1 MNFLLLGKP
10 NVGKSSIYNILTGKK
25 TNIIHNI
32 EGTTRDWHNSNII
45 NLSNCQ
51 VFDTPGILLKNNF
64 IYEFHNSSIF
74 RKLINKIDIFL
85 YVIDYSSIFDEHD
98 NDFINNLRKYN
109 KKLILLINKFDNF
122 KKKPNLDYFKYSVE
136 KIFFLSSAHKKGFD
150 ILDDFLVKNYSKK
163 VNINNNIDVH
173 NTIAIFGKPNAGKST
188 FLNTI
193 LGFERSN
200 TGKFPGTTTDYV
212 ESFYKYNEI
221 KYNIIDTAGIQRKS
235 NIKRNS
241 LNFYSIKKSLEKVNE
256 VDLAIVLIDSEKNI
270 DRQDKRILNIVG
282 NSSKSIIII
291 FNKFDLI
298 LNKKDFKINSIE
310 KIKKIVEIKNIKL
323 FFISAFSKTHINK
336 ILKYIYIEII
346 SKKINIS
353 TSDLNK
359 WLKKAIT
366 QKKHRLISSKNVNF
380 KYAVIIKKHPITIK
394 VYCNYAN
401 KITREYKR
409 FLVNNFNKKFKII
422 NQKTTIIFSSS
433 NNPYI

>member
-45 NLSNCQ
+45 NLLNCQ
-51 VFDTPGILLKNNF
+51 VYDTPGILLKNNF
-64 IYEFHNSSIF
+64 INEFQNSSIF

-85 YVIDYSSIFDEHD
+85 YVIDYKSIFDQHD

-122 KKKPNLDYFKYSVE
+122 KKKPNLEYFKYSVD
-136 KIFFLSSAHKKGFD
+136 KVFFLSSAHKKGFD
-150 ILDDFLVKNYSKK
+150 ILDKFFIKNYSKK
-163 VNINNNIDVH
+163 NKVHNNLNVH

-188 FLNTI
+188 LLNTI
-193 LGFERSN
+193 LGYERSN

-212 ESFYKYNEI
+212 ESYYKYNEI

-235 NIKRNS
+235 NIKKNS
-241 LNFYSIKKSLEKVNE
+241 LNFFSIKKSFEKINE
-256 VDLAIVLIDSEKNI
+256 VDLAIAIIDSEKNI
-270 DRQDKRILNIVG
+270 DRQDKRILSIIG
-282 NSSKSIIII
+282 NNSKNIIII

-298 LNKKDFKINSIE
+298 IDKKKFKNESIE

-323 FFISAFSKTHINK
+323 FFISAFSKSHINK
-336 ILKYIYIEII
+336 ILKYIYNEII
-346 SKKINIS
+346 TKKINIS
-353 TSDLNK
+353 TSNLNK
-359 WLKKAIT
+359 WLKKAIFE
-366 QKKHRLISSKNVNF
+366 KKHRLINNKNINF
-380 KYAVIIKKHPITIK
+380 KYAVIIKNKPITVKI
-394 VYCNYAN
+394 YCNYAN
-401 KITREYKR
+401 KITKDYKR

-433 NNPYI
+433 KNPYI